1 MGKSESE
8 LKKFL
13 MSALE
18 KNMFSKNL
26 KSISKGIFSVQ
37 FPTKTKDLSS
47 ADEELLKAW
56 NHRKKRR
63 YGGPV
68 DYSRAVQG
76 FKGAL
81 KSSAYFK
88 CLDVNKG
95 LYQFANTDEIRNT
108 HEQKRNRKNS
118 NASSLSERSSIISV
132 DSGNESINSPQN
144 KSPLRE
150 NVDSH
155 ADCEAVKPSNDP
167 CEDTDTYMGLD
178 FENLQFDEDMGDN
191 YEKDFNELFDTPA
204 VKMLLN
210 SKSEADEMR
219 TQHLLNVWKYVE
231 IYHVSGD
238 LYTFVFERVSDCA
251 VHLTEEQLHHSFHEN
266 SHILYMDGRS
276 LKLFHQGTRLNSY
289 IKKDT
294 FFLYVKFKLPSSI

>member
-132 DSGNESINSPQN
+132 DS
-144 KSPLRE
+144 
-150 NVDSH
+150 
-155 ADCEAVKPSNDP
+155 
-167 CEDTDTYMGLD
+167 
-178 FENLQFDEDMGDN
+178 
-191 YEKDFNELFDTPA
+191 
-204 VKMLLN
+204 
-210 SKSEADEMR
+210 DEMR